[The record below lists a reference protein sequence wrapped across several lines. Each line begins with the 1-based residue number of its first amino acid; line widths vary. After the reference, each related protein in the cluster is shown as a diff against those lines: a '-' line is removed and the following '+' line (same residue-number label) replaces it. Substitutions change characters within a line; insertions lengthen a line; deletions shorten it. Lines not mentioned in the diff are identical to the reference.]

1 MSKAVYS
8 DIHRPHFGLGIENYC
23 HFTSPIR
30 RLSDL
35 ATHRIIKKNPPTGN
49 GGYTFQTKGDNN
61 NVADNALVPEK
72 NIYGKVILKIPKLGY
87 LQEFLASDGGWII
100 VILIPCLTV
109 ISYDI
114 VKLAKG
120 LKRRKYKNIKVQ
132 K

>member
-1 MSKAVYS
+1 M
-8 DIHRPHFGLGIENYC
+8 
-23 HFTSPIR
+23 
-30 RLSDL
+30 
-35 ATHRIIKKNPPTGN
+35 
-49 GGYTFQTKGDNN
+49 
-61 NVADNALVPEK
+61 VPEK

-109 ISYDI
+109 ISYDT
-114 VKLAKG
+114 VKLIKG